1 MRTGPGLH
9 YWNLLTPSSVLRD
22 TGTLTAQLTQLALRE
37 CGSYLPSYQIM
48 PGDSHTS
55 PPFLSPSHC
64 RDRKWS
70 PADRQVESKGFVRKG
85 TALQLIPS
93 SGLPR
98 SNTESNLPVDK

>member
-55 PPFLSPSHC
+55 FTSILFSLLVI
-64 RDRKWS
+64 
-70 PADRQVESKGFVRKG
+70 AGIG
-85 TALQLIPS
+85 
-93 SGLPR
+93 SGAPKVKVHL
-98 SNTESNLPVDK
+98 